1 MGYNKNER
9 ACCNMPSVVRSK
21 RMAYIQSFRACLLCQ
36 KLRRLYFFC
45 SFLNFNHAK
54 IESLA
59 FATAV
64 MTTAAAP
71 IIAMI

>member
-21 RMAYIQSFRACLLCQ
+21 RMAFLIRFRARLLRQ

-59 FATAV
+59 FAIAV
-64 MTTAAAP
+64 IITAAAP